1 MGNSLEMSIHQTT
14 AKKMTEDPSRSS
26 LVDLDTDKLIA
37 LSERWINEPQKKNK
51 LKSKL
56 DIIRTLESG
65 IRSLI
70 ASGYTCEEVS
80 NKLTSELHISISG
93 ATVQRYLQK
102 IDVENKKAAAK
113 AKRDATKAAK
123 ASGAPTLSILSSEP
137 AKFSDDY
144 PSSLP
149 INQNVVG
156 LTKDIQPTITRL
168 NSDLK
173 QTNQAESSK
182 PKSIVP
188 KSLPVDDDD
197 DDDYLAQQKILKHY
211 NRY

>member
-1 MGNSLEMSIHQTT
+1 MIEV
-14 AKKMTEDPSRSS
+14 PSRSS
-26 LVDLDTDKLIA
+26 LADLDTDKLVA
-37 LSERWINEPQKKNK
+37 LSERWVNEPQKKNNPK
-51 LKSKL
+51 TKL
-56 DIIRTLESG
+56 DIIRALESG

-70 ASGYTCEEVS
+70 ALGYTYEEVS
-80 NKLTSELHISISG
+80 NKLADELHIAISG
-93 ATVQRYLQK
+93 QIVRKYLQK

-123 ASGAPTLSILSSEP
+123 ASGAPTLSILPSEP

-144 PSSLP
+144 PSSPP
-149 INQNVVG
+149 INQNVIG
-156 LTKDIQPTITRL
+156 LTKDIQPTTTRI

-188 KSLPVDDDD
+188 KSVPVDNDD

>member
-1 MGNSLEMSIHQTT
+1 
-14 AKKMTEDPSRSS
+14 MTEASSHSS
-26 LVDLDTDKLIA
+26 LADVDTDKLVA
-37 LSERWINEPQKKNK
+37 LSERWVNESQKRNNPKT
-51 LKSKL
+51 KL

-65 IRSLI
+65 IRALI
-70 ASGYTCEEVS
+70 TSGYTYEEVS
-80 NKLTSELHISISG
+80 HKLTDELHIAIS
-93 ATVQRYLQK
+93 AQIVRKYLQK
-102 IDVENKKAAAK
+102 IDAENKKAETK

-123 ASGAPTLSILSSEP
+123 ALGIPALSVLPSEP

-144 PSSLP
+144 PSSPP
-149 INQNVVG
+149 INQNVIG
-156 LTKDIQPTITRL
+156 LTKDIQPTTTRI

-173 QTNQAESSK
+173 QTNQVESSK

-188 KSLPVDDDD
+188 KSVPVDDDD

>member
-1 MGNSLEMSIHQTT
+1 
-14 AKKMTEDPSRSS
+14 MTEDPSRSS
-26 LVDLDTDKLIA
+26 LADLDTDKLVA
-37 LSERWINEPQKKNK
+37 LSERWVNEPQKKNNPK
-51 LKSKL
+51 TKF

-70 ASGYTCEEVS
+70 ALGYTYEEVS
-80 NKLTSELHISISG
+80 NKLTSELHIAISG
-93 ATVQRYLQK
+93 ETVRKYLQK

-123 ASGAPTLSILSSEP
+123 ALGIPALSILPSEP
-137 AKFSDDY
+137 AKLSDSH
-144 PSSLP
+144 PSSSP
-149 INQNVVG
+149 ISQNVIG
-156 LTKDIQPTITRL
+156 LTKDIQPTTTRM

-173 QTNQAESSK
+173 QTTQVESSK

-188 KSLPVDDDD
+188 KSVPIDDDD

>member
-1 MGNSLEMSIHQTT
+1 MIEV
-14 AKKMTEDPSRSS
+14 PSRSS
-26 LVDLDTDKLIA
+26 LADLDTDKLVA
-37 LSERWINEPQKKNK
+37 LSERWVNEPQKKTNPK
-51 LKSKL
+51 TKL

-70 ASGYTCEEVS
+70 ALGYTFEEVS
-80 NKLTSELHISISG
+80 NKLTSELHIAISG
-93 ATVQRYLQK
+93 ETVRKYLQK

-123 ASGAPTLSILSSEP
+123 ALGAPTLSILSSEP
-137 AKFSDDY
+137 AKLSDSH
-144 PSSLP
+144 PSSAP
-149 INQNVVG
+149 SSQNVIG
-156 LTKDIQPTITRL
+156 LTKDIQPTTTRI

-173 QTNQAESSK
+173 QTNQAESIK

-188 KSLPVDDDD
+188 KSVPVDDDD

>member
-1 MGNSLEMSIHQTT
+1 
-14 AKKMTEDPSRSS
+14 MTEDPSRSS
-26 LVDLDTDKLIA
+26 LADLDTDKLVA
-37 LSERWINEPQKKNK
+37 LSERWVNEPQKKNNPK
-51 LKSKL
+51 TKL
-56 DIIRTLESG
+56 DIIRALESG

-70 ASGYTCEEVS
+70 ALGYTYEEVS
-80 NKLTSELHISISG
+80 NKLADELHIAISG
-93 ATVQRYLQK
+93 QIVRKYLQK

-123 ASGAPTLSILSSEP
+123 ASGAPTLSILPSEP

-144 PSSLP
+144 PSSPP
-149 INQNVVG
+149 INQNVIG
-156 LTKDIQPTITRL
+156 LTKDVQPTTTRM

-188 KSLPVDDDD
+188 KSVPVDDDD

>member
-1 MGNSLEMSIHQTT
+1 
-14 AKKMTEDPSRSS
+14 MTEDPSRLS
-26 LVDLDTDKLIA
+26 LADLDTDKLVA
-37 LSERWINEPQKKNK
+37 LSEQWVNEPQKKNNPK
-51 LKSKL
+51 TKL
-56 DIIRTLESG
+56 DIIRALESG

-70 ASGYTCEEVS
+70 ALGYTYEEVS
-80 NKLTSELHISISG
+80 NKLADELHIAISG
-93 ATVQRYLQK
+93 QIVRKYLQK

-123 ASGAPTLSILSSEP
+123 ALGIPALSVLPSEP

-144 PSSLP
+144 PSSPP

-156 LTKDIQPTITRL
+156 LTKDIQPTTTRM

-182 PKSIVP
+182 LKSIVP
-188 KSLPVDDDD
+188 KSVPVDDDD

>member
-1 MGNSLEMSIHQTT
+1 
-14 AKKMTEDPSRSS
+14 MTRDPSRLS
-26 LVDLDTDKLIA
+26 LADIDTDKLVS
-37 LSERWINEPQKKNK
+37 LSEQWVNEPQKTKS
-51 LKSKL
+51 LKTKL

-65 IRSLI
+65 IRALI
-70 ASGYTCEEVS
+70 ALGYTYEEVS
-80 NKLTSELHISISG
+80 DKLTSELHIDISG
-93 ATVQRYLQK
+93 ETVRKYLQK

-123 ASGAPTLSILSSEP
+123 ASGTPALSILPSEP
-137 AKFSDDY
+137 TNFSDDY
-144 PSSLP
+144 PSSPP
-149 INQNVVG
+149 INQNVIG
-156 LTKDIQPTITRL
+156 LTKDIQPTTTRM

-173 QTNQAESSK
+173 QTNQVESDK

-188 KSLPVDDDD
+188 KSVPVDDDD

>member
-1 MGNSLEMSIHQTT
+1 MIEV
-14 AKKMTEDPSRSS
+14 PSRSS
-26 LVDLDTDKLIA
+26 LADLDMDKLVA
-37 LSERWINEPQKKNK
+37 LSERWVNEPQKKTNPK
-51 LKSKL
+51 TKL

-70 ASGYTCEEVS
+70 ALGYTFEEVS
-80 NKLTSELHISISG
+80 NKLTSELHIAISG
-93 ATVQRYLQK
+93 ETVRKYLQK

-123 ASGAPTLSILSSEP
+123 ALGAPTLSILSSEP
-137 AKFSDDY
+137 AKLSDSH
-144 PSSLP
+144 PSSAP
-149 INQNVVG
+149 ISQNVTDV
-156 LTKDIQPTITRL
+156 TKDDRTISSRT

-188 KSLPVDDDD
+188 KSVPVDDDD

>member
-1 MGNSLEMSIHQTT
+1 
-14 AKKMTEDPSRSS
+14 MTEDPSRSS
-26 LVDLDTDKLIA
+26 LADLDTDKLVA
-37 LSERWINEPQKKNK
+37 LSERWVNEPQKKNNPK
-51 LKSKL
+51 TKL
-56 DIIRTLESG
+56 DIIRALESG
-65 IRSLI
+65 IRALI
-70 ASGYTCEEVS
+70 TSGYTYEEVS
-80 NKLTSELHISISG
+80 HKLTDELHIAISG
-93 ATVQRYLQK
+93 QIVRKYLQK

-123 ASGAPTLSILSSEP
+123 ASGAPTLSILPSEP

-144 PSSLP
+144 PSSPP
-149 INQNVVG
+149 INQNVIG
-156 LTKDIQPTITRL
+156 LNKDIQPTTTRI

-188 KSLPVDDDD
+188 KSVPVDNDD

>member
-1 MGNSLEMSIHQTT
+1 
-14 AKKMTEDPSRSS
+14 MTEDPSRLS
-26 LVDLDTDKLIA
+26 LADLDTDKLVA
-37 LSERWINEPQKKNK
+37 LSEQWVNEPQKKNNPK
-51 LKSKL
+51 TKL
-56 DIIRTLESG
+56 DIIRALESG

-70 ASGYTCEEVS
+70 ALGYTYEEVS
-80 NKLTSELHISISG
+80 NKLADELHIAISG
-93 ATVQRYLQK
+93 QIVRKYLQK

-123 ASGAPTLSILSSEP
+123 ASGAPALSILPSEP

-144 PSSLP
+144 PSSSP
-149 INQNVVG
+149 IHQNVIG
-156 LTKDIQPTITRL
+156 LTKDVQPTTTRM

-173 QTNQAESSK
+173 QTNQVESSK

-188 KSLPVDDDD
+188 KSVPVDDDD